1 MSSVKMGNVKQSTSF
16 TREGNIT
23 QHLKRSGEP
32 RLLHIVKLLLNV
44 DKQGT
49 ISVMHLRLITIKR
62 PCIHIQRKMK
72 NGIKN
77 SFAYQD

>member
-1 MSSVKMGNVKQSTSF
+1 MGNGKYSPSF
-16 TREGNIT
+16 TRERNIT

-32 RLLHIVKLLLNV
+32 KLLHIVKVLLNV

-49 ISVMHLRLITIKR
+49 ISVMHLSLITIKR
-62 PCIHIQRKMK
+62 PYIHIQRKVK

-77 SFAYQD
+77 SFAY

>member
-1 MSSVKMGNVKQSTSF
+1 MKYSPSF
-16 TREGNIT
+16 TRERNIT

-32 RLLHIVKLLLNV
+32 KLLHIVKVLLNV

-62 PCIHIQRKMK
+62 PYIHIQRKVK

-77 SFAYQD
+77 SFAY